1 MEKAKTI
8 KPFSIKD
15 AREVAAKYTSSMGDD
30 FIALDDISL
39 ANLSNDTIRL
49 GFFTYCF
56 CTGGSAK
63 FMINTQTVEMSSG
76 DLFIGVGDQV
86 FSKLDVSEDFH
97 ARMILVSHQS
107 IQDGIA
113 GLTQLWPFLQ
123 YLYKYP
129 VTHLTLKEQEW
140 AKAGFDYITWRMQR
154 EETRY
159 RRETMTALIR
169 LFYFDVCDILSSH
182 CMSPVDIRSGSFGL
196 FDKFIQLLSANF
208 KKERNVSWYSNKLC
222 ITPKYLSEVVKTVSG
237 KTAGQ
242 WITEFVVIE
251 IKQLL
256 ANTSLS
262 IKEVSQRM
270 NFTNQSFLGKYF
282 HNATGFSPRE
292 YRQINTSV

>member
-56 CTGGSAK
+56 CTSGSVK

-123 YLYKYP
+123 YFYKYP
-129 VTHLTLKEQEW
+129 VTHLTLKEQ
-140 AKAGFDYITWRMQR
+140 
-154 EETRY
+154 
-159 RRETMTALIR
+159 
-169 LFYFDVCDILSSH
+169 
-182 CMSPVDIRSGSFGL
+182 
-196 FDKFIQLLSANF
+196 
-208 KKERNVSWYSNKLC
+208 
-222 ITPKYLSEVVKTVSG
+222 
-237 KTAGQ
+237 
-242 WITEFVVIE
+242 
-251 IKQLL
+251 
-256 ANTSLS
+256 
-262 IKEVSQRM
+262 
-270 NFTNQSFLGKYF
+270 
-282 HNATGFSPRE
+282 
-292 YRQINTSV
+292 

>member
-56 CTGGSAK
+56 CTSGSVK

-140 AKAGFDYITWRMQR
+140 AKAGFDYIIWRMQR

-196 FDKFIQLLSANF
+196 FDKFIQLLSAKF

-242 WITEFVVIE
+242 WITE
-251 IKQLL
+251 LW
-256 ANTSLS
+256 
-262 IKEVSQRM
+262 
-270 NFTNQSFLGKYF
+270 
-282 HNATGFSPRE
+282 
-292 YRQINTSV
+292 

>member
-113 GLTQLWPFLQ
+113 GRTQLWPFLQ

-140 AKAGFDYITWRMQR
+140 AKAGFDYIIWRMQR

-208 KKERNVSWYSNKLC
+208 RRKETSLGIATNSAS
-222 ITPKYLSEVVKTVSG
+222 PP
-237 KTAGQ
+237 
-242 WITEFVVIE
+242 
-251 IKQLL
+251 
-256 ANTSLS
+256 NTSRRLS
-262 IKEVSQRM
+262 K
-270 NFTNQSFLGKYF
+270 
-282 HNATGFSPRE
+282 P
-292 YRQINTSV
+292 